1 MKTRASIIAVI
12 TALAA
17 HSAAAQETSYTLYG
31 TPGNIEMPSARSA
44 PDAEI
49 SASLSFW
56 RLQQKA
62 SFSFQLTDRLSGTFR
77 YGGISERN
85 GPGTDGTFDRSF
97 DLHYRFL
104 DETATR
110 PALAI
115 GLTDFMGTGIL
126 SSEYIVAT
134 KAVTNQLDV
143 TAGIGWGRLG
153 TRDGIGDGTRDTGY
167 TGEGGEVSFDK
178 FFTGP
183 AAFFGALE
191 YRYSDKLSF
200 KVVTNAEVFA
210 CIFNTLSTDV

>member
-17 HSAAAQETSYTLYG
+17 QSAAAQETSYTLYG

-62 SFSFQLTDRLSGTFR
+62 NFSFQLTDRLSGTFR
-77 YGGISERN
+77 YSGISERT

-97 DLHYRFL
+97 DLHFRFL
-104 DETATR
+104 DETDTR

-134 KAVTNQLDV
+134 KAVTLSTNSSPVLRPSLARSTIV
-143 TAGIGWGRLG
+143 TATSLASRSS
-153 TRDGIGDGTRDTGY
+153 TRQTSMRAKPNSGASTKPPPLTL
-167 TGEGGEVSFDK
+167 VS
-178 FFTGP
+178 P
-183 AAFFGALE
+183 IAIAP
-191 YRYSDKLSF
+191 
-200 KVVTNAEVFA
+200 V
-210 CIFNTLSTDV
+210 